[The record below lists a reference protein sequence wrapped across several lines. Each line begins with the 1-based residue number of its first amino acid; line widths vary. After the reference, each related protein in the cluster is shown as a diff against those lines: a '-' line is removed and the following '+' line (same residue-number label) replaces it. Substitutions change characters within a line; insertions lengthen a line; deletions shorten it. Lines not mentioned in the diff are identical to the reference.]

1 MQRVCFLLEI
11 LPERLEEYKQ
21 RHARVWPEMLAA
33 LSESG
38 WHNYSL
44 FLRAD
49 GLIVGYFETSD
60 FQKAMSEMKKQPI
73 NDRWQRDMIPF
84 LKSSAGGKADDQV
97 LRLEEIFHLD

>member
-1 MQRVCFLLEI
+1 LQRVCFLLEI

-21 RHARVWPEMLAA
+21 RHAQVWPEMLAA

-49 GLIVGYFETSD
+49 GLIVGYCETPD
-60 FQKAMSEMKKQPI
+60 FQKAISEMKKHPV
-73 NDRWQRDMIPF
+73 NDLWQRDMVPF
-84 LKSSAGGKADDQV
+84 LKSSDAGRADDQA